1 MALNDSLGIDI
12 DVEDVKEKVKDAVLD
27 EGAYQ
32 VGAEDLA
39 NLFGFTDEWVKMKK
53 LTTEAKDVINEL
65 KAKTKSCDWTLES
78 YTKIIPLFCGEK
90 VMVILAWPKEK
101 GEYGMTLEITGEN
114 GTRYMSTSPYPFVVY
129 EHENAPHAGMI
140 AVHNHAPTEND
151 PSEYYYVSFVGRIE
165 AQGGQPAACEWS
177 GVAGQHDLEC
187 GCDGLSLTELMD
199 EYVKQFLSDDYEANM
214 DQVKSWTDSGS
225 GCSYGDT
232 SSYSSSYEK
241 QDPEK
246 IADTI
251 IDDIV
256 ENRYEGVLAEV
267 PSTSARAVTVKQAL
281 DTLYAL
287 INEEEEE

>member
-101 GEYGMTLEITGEN
+101 G
-114 GTRYMSTSPYPFVVY
+114 
-129 EHENAPHAGMI
+129 
-140 AVHNHAPTEND
+140 
-151 PSEYYYVSFVGRIE
+151 EYYYVSFVGRIE